1 MLNIHLPTLQG
12 TITDYQLVTTE
23 ERPTV
28 ITPAFNRI
36 AYAAAHVVIDP
47 QHQGAD
53 WLNNPRID
61 WDSTLAYRHHLWR
74 LGFNI
79 AEAMDTAQRGMGVSW
94 EIAKE
99 LIIRS
104 LQEAQ
109 TVPGADLAAG
119 VGTDQL
125 EAAHATTLEQVIAAY
140 EEQMELVEKH
150 NGKIILMASR
160 ALAKVAK
167 TPQDYLAVYN
177 RLLEQSKDK
186 IILHWLGEMFD
197 PALTGYW
204 GSTDFAAAA
213 DTVLEIISNNV
224 DKVEGIKISLLSKE
238 KEVAFR
244 KRLPSQ
250 VKMYTGDDFNYPEL
264 IAGEDGHYSHALLG
278 IFDAIAPVA
287 AAALNELAQGN
298 SGEYYRLMNPTVALS
313 REIFK
318 APTQYYKAGI
328 VFLAWLNGHQ
338 SHFSMAGGMQAAREI
353 SHYAEIFRL
362 ADQAG
367 LLQNPQL
374 ATRRMKNLLTVYGL

>member
-1 MLNIHLPTLQG
+1 MLSIHLPTPQG
-12 TITDYQLVTTE
+12 IMTNYPLVTTE

-61 WDSTLAYRHHLWR
+61 WDATLAYRHHLWR

-140 EEQMELVEKH
+140 EEQMELVEQH

-177 RLLEQSKDK
+177 RLLEQSQDK

-197 PALTGYW
+197 PALAGYW

-213 DTVLEIISNNV
+213 DTVLEIIANNV

-238 KEVAFR
+238 KEVTFR

-287 AAALNELAQGN
+287 AAALNELALGN

-367 LLQNPQL
+367 LLQDPQL
-374 ATRRMKNLLTVYGL
+374 ATRRMKNLLTIYGL

>member
-1 MLNIHLPTLQG
+1 MLSIHLPTPQG
-12 TITDYQLVTTE
+12 IMTNYPLVTTE

-61 WDSTLAYRHHLWR
+61 WDATLAYRHHLWR

-140 EEQMELVEKH
+140 EEQMELVEQH

-177 RLLEQSKDK
+177 RLLEQSQDK

-197 PALTGYW
+197 PALAGYW

-213 DTVLEIISNNV
+213 DTVLEIIANNV

-287 AAALNELAQGN
+287 AAALNELALGN

-367 LLQNPQL
+367 LLQDPQL
-374 ATRRMKNLLTVYGL
+374 ATRRMKNLLTIYGL

>member
-1 MLNIHLPTLQG
+1 MLSIHLPTPQG
-12 TITDYQLVTTE
+12 IMTNYPLVTTE

-61 WDSTLAYRHHLWR
+61 WDATLAYRHHLWR

-177 RLLEQSKDK
+177 RLLEQSQDK

-197 PALTGYW
+197 PALAGYW

-213 DTVLEIISNNV
+213 DTVLEIIANNV

-287 AAALNELAQGN
+287 AAALNELALGN
-298 SGEYYRLMNPTVALS
+298 NGEYYRLMNPTVALS

-367 LLQNPQL
+367 LLQDPQL

>member
-1 MLNIHLPTLQG
+1 MLKIDLPTPQG
-12 TITDYQLVTTE
+12 SIANYRLVTTE
-23 ERPTV
+23 ERSCA

-47 QHQGAD
+47 RHQGAD

-94 EIAKE
+94 HIAQE
-99 LIIRS
+99 LIVRS
-104 LQEAQ
+104 LKEAK

-125 EAAHATTLEQVIAAY
+125 EAADATTLAQVIAAY

-150 NGKIILMASR
+150 DGKIILMASR
-160 ALAKVAK
+160 ALAAVAK
-167 TPQDYLAVYN
+167 SPRDYLAVYN
-177 RLLEQSKDK
+177 RLLEQSKGK

-197 PALTGYW
+197 PALSGYW
-204 GSTDFAAAA
+204 GSADFNAAA
-213 DTVLEIISNNV
+213 DTVLEIIGNNV

-244 KRLPSQ
+244 KRLPPQ

-264 IAGEDGHYSHALLG
+264 IAGEDGYYSHALLG

-287 AAALNELAQGN
+287 AAALNELALGN
-298 SGEYYRLMNPTVALS
+298 SGEYYRLMDPTVALS

-338 SHFSMAGGMQAAREI
+338 HHFAMAGGMQSAREI

-367 LLQNPQL
+367 LLQNPPL
-374 ATRRMKNLLTVYGL
+374 AARRMQNLLTIYGL

>member
-177 RLLEQSKDK
+177 RLLEQSQDK

-197 PALTGYW
+197 PALAGYW
-204 GSTDFAAAA
+204 GSTDYAAAA
-213 DTVLEIISNNV
+213 DTVLEIIANNV

>member
-1 MLNIHLPTLQG
+1 MLKIDLPTPQG
-12 TITDYQLVTTE
+12 SIANYRLVTTE
-23 ERPTV
+23 ERSCA

-47 QHQGAD
+47 RHQGAD

-94 EIAKE
+94 HIAQE
-99 LIIRS
+99 LIVRS
-104 LQEAQ
+104 LKEAK

-125 EAAHATTLEQVIAAY
+125 AAADATTLAQVIAAY

-150 NGKIILMASR
+150 DGKIILMASR
-160 ALAKVAK
+160 ALAAVAK
-167 TPQDYLAVYN
+167 SPRDYLAVYN
-177 RLLEQSKDK
+177 RLLEQSKGK

-197 PALTGYW
+197 PALSGYW
-204 GSTDFAAAA
+204 GSADFNAAA
-213 DTVLEIISNNV
+213 DTVLEIIGNNV

-244 KRLPSQ
+244 KRLPPQ

-264 IAGEDGHYSHALLG
+264 IAGEDGYYSHALLG

-287 AAALNELAQGN
+287 AAALNELALGN
-298 SGEYYRLMNPTVALS
+298 SGEYYRLMDPTVALS

-338 SHFSMAGGMQAAREI
+338 HHFAMAGGMQSAREI

-367 LLQNPQL
+367 LLQNPPL
-374 ATRRMKNLLTVYGL
+374 AARRMQNLLTIYGL

>member
-1 MLNIHLPTLQG
+1 MLSIHLPTPQG
-12 TITDYQLVTTE
+12 IMTNYPLVTTE

-61 WDSTLAYRHHLWR
+61 WDATLAYRHHLWR

-140 EEQMELVEKH
+140 EEQMELVEQH

-177 RLLEQSKDK
+177 RLLEQSQDK

-197 PALTGYW
+197 PALAGYW
-204 GSTDFAAAA
+204 GSTDFTAAA
-213 DTVLEIISNNV
+213 DTVLEIIANNV

-287 AAALNELAQGN
+287 AAALNELALGN

-367 LLQNPQL
+367 LLQDPQL
-374 ATRRMKNLLTVYGL
+374 ATRRMKNLLTIYGL

>member
-1 MLNIHLPTLQG
+1 MLSIHLPTPQG
-12 TITDYQLVTTE
+12 IMTNYPLVTIE

-61 WDSTLAYRHHLWR
+61 WDATLAYRHHLWR

-140 EEQMELVEKH
+140 EEQMELVEQH

-177 RLLEQSKDK
+177 RLLEQSQDK

-197 PALTGYW
+197 PALAGYW

-213 DTVLEIISNNV
+213 DTVLEIIANNV

-287 AAALNELAQGN
+287 AAALNELALGN

-367 LLQNPQL
+367 LLQDPQL

>member
-125 EAAHATTLEQVIAAY
+125 EAAHDTTLEQVIAAY

-177 RLLEQSKDK
+177 RLLEQSQDK

-213 DTVLEIISNNV
+213 DTVLEIIANNV

>member
-1 MLNIHLPTLQG
+1 MLSIHLPTPQG
-12 TITDYQLVTTE
+12 IMTNYPLVTTE

-61 WDSTLAYRHHLWR
+61 WDATLAYRHHLWR

-140 EEQMELVEKH
+140 EEQMELVEQH

-177 RLLEQSKDK
+177 RLLEQSQDK

-197 PALTGYW
+197 PALAGYW

-213 DTVLEIISNNV
+213 DTVLEIIANNA

-287 AAALNELAQGN
+287 AAALNELALGN

-367 LLQNPQL
+367 LLQDPQL

>member
-1 MLNIHLPTLQG
+1 MLSIHLPTPQG
-12 TITDYQLVTTE
+12 IMTNYPLVTTE

-61 WDSTLAYRHHLWR
+61 WDATLAYRHHLWR

-140 EEQMELVEKH
+140 EEQMELVEQH

-177 RLLEQSKDK
+177 RLLEQSQDK

-197 PALTGYW
+197 PALAGYW

-213 DTVLEIISNNV
+213 DTVLEIIANNV

-367 LLQNPQL
+367 LLQDPQL
-374 ATRRMKNLLTVYGL
+374 ATRRMKNLLTIYGL

>member
-1 MLNIHLPTLQG
+1 MLNIYLPTLQG

-213 DTVLEIISNNV
+213 DTVLEIIANNV
-224 DKVEGIKISLLSKE
+224 NKVEGIKISLLSKE

-264 IAGEDGHYSHALLG
+264 IAGEDGYYSHALLG

>member
-1 MLNIHLPTLQG
+1 MLSIHLPTPQG
-12 TITDYQLVTTE
+12 IMTNYPLVTTE

-47 QHQGAD
+47 RHQGAD

-61 WDSTLAYRHHLWR
+61 WDATLAYRHHLWR

-140 EEQMELVEKH
+140 EEQMELVEQH

-177 RLLEQSKDK
+177 RLLEQSQDK

-197 PALTGYW
+197 PALAGYW

-213 DTVLEIISNNV
+213 DTVLEIIANNV

-287 AAALNELAQGN
+287 AAALNELALGN

-367 LLQNPQL
+367 LLQDPQL
-374 ATRRMKNLLTVYGL
+374 ATRRMKSLLTIYGL

>member
-1 MLNIHLPTLQG
+1 MLSIHLPTPQG
-12 TITDYQLVTTE
+12 IMTNYPLVTTE

-61 WDSTLAYRHHLWR
+61 WDATLAYRHHLWR

-177 RLLEQSKDK
+177 RLLEQSQDK

-197 PALTGYW
+197 PALAGYW

-213 DTVLEIISNNV
+213 DTVLEIIANNV

-287 AAALNELAQGN
+287 AAALNELALGN

-367 LLQNPQL
+367 LLQDPQL

>member
-1 MLNIHLPTLQG
+1 MLKIDLPTPQG
-12 TITDYQLVTTE
+12 SIANYRLVTTE
-23 ERPTV
+23 ERSCA

-47 QHQGAD
+47 RHQGAD

-94 EIAKE
+94 HIAQE
-99 LIIRS
+99 LIVRS
-104 LQEAQ
+104 LKEAK

-125 EAAHATTLEQVIAAY
+125 AAADATTLAQVIAAY

-150 NGKIILMASR
+150 DGKIILMASR
-160 ALAKVAK
+160 ALAAVAK
-167 TPQDYLAVYN
+167 SPRDYLAVYN
-177 RLLEQSKDK
+177 RLLEQSKGK

-197 PALTGYW
+197 PALSGYW
-204 GSTDFAAAA
+204 GSADFNAAA
-213 DTVLEIISNNV
+213 DTVFEIIGNNV

-244 KRLPSQ
+244 KRLPPQ

-264 IAGEDGHYSHALLG
+264 IAGEDGYYSHALLG

-287 AAALNELAQGN
+287 AAALNELALGN
-298 SGEYYRLMNPTVALS
+298 SGEYYRLMDPTVALS

-338 SHFSMAGGMQAAREI
+338 HHFAMAGGMQSAREI

-367 LLQNPQL
+367 LLQNPPL
-374 ATRRMKNLLTVYGL
+374 AARRMQNLLTIYGL

>member
-1 MLNIHLPTLQG
+1 MLSIHLPTPQG
-12 TITDYQLVTTE
+12 IMTNYPLVTIE

-47 QHQGAD
+47 RHQGAD

-61 WDSTLAYRHHLWR
+61 WDATLAYRHHLWR

-140 EEQMELVEKH
+140 EEQMELVEQH

-177 RLLEQSKDK
+177 RLLEQSQDK

-197 PALTGYW
+197 PALAGYW
-204 GSTDFAAAA
+204 GSTDYAAAA
-213 DTVLEIISNNV
+213 DTVLEIIANNV

-287 AAALNELAQGN
+287 AAALNELALGN

-367 LLQNPQL
+367 LLQDPQL

>member
-36 AYAAAHVVIDP
+36 AYAAAHMVIDP

-177 RLLEQSKDK
+177 RLLEQSQDK

-213 DTVLEIISNNV
+213 DTVLEIIANNV

>member
-1 MLNIHLPTLQG
+1 MLKIDLPTPQG
-12 TITDYQLVTTE
+12 SIANYRLVTTE
-23 ERPTV
+23 ERSCA

-47 QHQGAD
+47 RHQGAD

-94 EIAKE
+94 HIAQE
-99 LIIRS
+99 LIVRS
-104 LQEAQ
+104 LKEAK

-125 EAAHATTLEQVIAAY
+125 AAADATTLAQVIAAY

-150 NGKIILMASR
+150 DGKIILMASR
-160 ALAKVAK
+160 ALAAVAK
-167 TPQDYLAVYN
+167 SPRDYLAVYN
-177 RLLEQSKDK
+177 RLLEQSKGK

-197 PALTGYW
+197 PALSGYW
-204 GSTDFAAAA
+204 GSADFNAAA
-213 DTVLEIISNNV
+213 DTVLEIIGNNV

-244 KRLPSQ
+244 KHLPPQ

-264 IAGEDGHYSHALLG
+264 IAGEDGYYSHALLG

-287 AAALNELAQGN
+287 AAALNELALGN
-298 SGEYYRLMNPTVALS
+298 SGEYYRLMDPTVALS

-338 SHFSMAGGMQAAREI
+338 HHFAMAGGMQSAREI

-367 LLQNPQL
+367 LLQNPPL
-374 ATRRMKNLLTVYGL
+374 AARRMQNLLTIYGL

>member
-1 MLNIHLPTLQG
+1 MLSIHLPTPQG
-12 TITDYQLVTTE
+12 IMTNYPLVTTE

-61 WDSTLAYRHHLWR
+61 WDATLAYRHHLWR

-140 EEQMELVEKH
+140 EEQMELVEQH

-177 RLLEQSKDK
+177 RLLEQSQDK

-197 PALTGYW
+197 PALAGYW

-213 DTVLEIISNNV
+213 DTVLEIIANNV

-278 IFDAIAPVA
+278 IFDAISPVA
-287 AAALNELAQGN
+287 AAALNELALGN

-367 LLQNPQL
+367 LLQDPQL

>member
-1 MLNIHLPTLQG
+1 MLSIHLPTPQG
-12 TITDYQLVTTE
+12 IMTNYPLVTTE

-61 WDSTLAYRHHLWR
+61 WDATLAYRHHLWR

-140 EEQMELVEKH
+140 EEQMELVEQH

-177 RLLEQSKDK
+177 RLLEQSQDK

-197 PALTGYW
+197 PALAGYW

-213 DTVLEIISNNV
+213 DTVLEIIANNV

-287 AAALNELAQGN
+287 AAALNELALGN

-367 LLQNPQL
+367 LLQDPQL
-374 ATRRMKNLLTVYGL
+374 ATRRIKNLLTVYGL

>member
-1 MLNIHLPTLQG
+1 MLSIHLPTPQG
-12 TITDYQLVTTE
+12 IMTNYPLVTTE

-61 WDSTLAYRHHLWR
+61 WDATLAYRHHLWR

-140 EEQMELVEKH
+140 EEQMELVEQH

-160 ALAKVAK
+160 GLAKVAK

-177 RLLEQSKDK
+177 RLLEQSQDK

-197 PALTGYW
+197 PALAGYW
-204 GSTDFAAAA
+204 GSTDFTAAA
-213 DTVLEIISNNV
+213 DTVLEIIANNV

-287 AAALNELAQGN
+287 AAALNELALGN

-367 LLQNPQL
+367 LLQDPQL
-374 ATRRMKNLLTVYGL
+374 ATRRMKNLLTIYGL

>member
-61 WDSTLAYRHHLWR
+61 WDATLAYRHHLWR

-140 EEQMELVEKH
+140 EEQMELVEQH

-167 TPQDYLAVYN
+167 SPQDYLAVYN
-177 RLLEQSKDK
+177 RLLEQSQDK

-197 PALTGYW
+197 PALAGYW

-213 DTVLEIISNNV
+213 DTVLEIIANNV

-287 AAALNELAQGN
+287 AAALNELALGN

>member
-1 MLNIHLPTLQG
+1 MLKIDLPTPQG
-12 TITDYQLVTTE
+12 SIANYRLVTTE
-23 ERPTV
+23 ERSCA

-47 QHQGAD
+47 RHQGAD

-94 EIAKE
+94 HIAQG
-99 LIIRS
+99 LIVRS
-104 LQEAQ
+104 LKEAK

-125 EAAHATTLEQVIAAY
+125 EAADATTLAQVIAAY

-150 NGKIILMASR
+150 DGKIILMASR
-160 ALAKVAK
+160 ALAAVAK
-167 TPQDYLAVYN
+167 SPRDYLAVYN
-177 RLLEQSKDK
+177 RLLEQSKGK

-197 PALTGYW
+197 PALSGYW
-204 GSTDFAAAA
+204 GSADFNAAA
-213 DTVLEIISNNV
+213 DTVLEVIGNNV

-244 KRLPSQ
+244 KRLPPQ

-264 IAGEDGHYSHALLG
+264 IAGEDGYYSHALLG

-287 AAALNELAQGN
+287 AAALNELALGN
-298 SGEYYRLMNPTVALS
+298 SGEYYRLMDPTVALS

-338 SHFSMAGGMQAAREI
+338 HHFAMAGGMQSAREI

-367 LLQNPQL
+367 LLQNPPL
-374 ATRRMKNLLTVYGL
+374 AARRMQNLLTIYGL

>member
-1 MLNIHLPTLQG
+1 MLSIHLPTPQG
-12 TITDYQLVTTE
+12 IMTNYPLVTTE

-61 WDSTLAYRHHLWR
+61 WDATLAYRHHLWR

-140 EEQMELVEKH
+140 EEQMELVEQH

-177 RLLEQSKDK
+177 RLLEQSQDK

-197 PALTGYW
+197 PALAGYW
-204 GSTDFAAAA
+204 GSTDYATAA
-213 DTVLEIISNNV
+213 DTVLEIIANNV

-287 AAALNELAQGN
+287 AAALNELALGN

-367 LLQNPQL
+367 LLQDPQL

>member
-61 WDSTLAYRHHLWR
+61 WDATLAYRHHLWR

-177 RLLEQSKDK
+177 RLLEQSQDK

-213 DTVLEIISNNV
+213 DTVLEIIANNV

-287 AAALNELAQGN
+287 AAALNELALGN

>member
-1 MLNIHLPTLQG
+1 MLSIHLPTPQG
-12 TITDYQLVTTE
+12 IMTNYPLVTTE

-61 WDSTLAYRHHLWR
+61 WDATLAYRHHLWR

-109 TVPGADLAAG
+109 TVPGSDLAAG

-140 EEQMELVEKH
+140 EEQMELVEQH

-177 RLLEQSKDK
+177 RLLEQSQDK

-197 PALTGYW
+197 PALAGYW

-213 DTVLEIISNNV
+213 DTVLEIIANNV
-224 DKVEGIKISLLSKE
+224 DKVE
-238 KEVAFR
+238 
-244 KRLPSQ
+244 P
-250 VKMYTGDDFNYPEL
+250 
-264 IAGEDGHYSHALLG
+264 H
-278 IFDAIAPVA
+278 
-287 AAALNELAQGN
+287 
-298 SGEYYRLMNPTVALS
+298 
-313 REIFK
+313 
-318 APTQYYKAGI
+318 
-328 VFLAWLNGHQ
+328 
-338 SHFSMAGGMQAAREI
+338 
-353 SHYAEIFRL
+353 
-362 ADQAG
+362 
-367 LLQNPQL
+367 
-374 ATRRMKNLLTVYGL
+374 

>member
-1 MLNIHLPTLQG
+1 MLSIHLPTPQG
-12 TITDYQLVTTE
+12 IMTNYPLVTTE

-28 ITPAFNRI
+28 IIPAFNRI

-61 WDSTLAYRHHLWR
+61 WDATLAYRHHLWR

-140 EEQMELVEKH
+140 EEQMELVEQH

-177 RLLEQSKDK
+177 RLLEQSQDK

-197 PALTGYW
+197 PALAGYW
-204 GSTDFAAAA
+204 GSTDYAAAA
-213 DTVLEIISNNV
+213 DTVLEIIANNV

-287 AAALNELAQGN
+287 AAALNELALGN

-367 LLQNPQL
+367 LLQDPQL

>member
-1 MLNIHLPTLQG
+1 MLSIHLPTPQG
-12 TITDYQLVTTE
+12 IMTNYPLVTTE

-61 WDSTLAYRHHLWR
+61 WDATLAYRHHLWR

-125 EAAHATTLEQVIAAY
+125 KAAHATTLEQVIAAY
-140 EEQMELVEKH
+140 EEQMELVEQH

-177 RLLEQSKDK
+177 RLLEQSQDK

-197 PALTGYW
+197 PALAGYW

-213 DTVLEIISNNV
+213 DTVLEIIANNV

-287 AAALNELAQGN
+287 AAALNELALGN

-367 LLQNPQL
+367 LLQDPQL

>member
-1 MLNIHLPTLQG
+1 MLSIHLPTPQG
-12 TITDYQLVTTE
+12 IMTNYPLVTTE

-47 QHQGAD
+47 RHQGAD

-61 WDSTLAYRHHLWR
+61 WDATLAYRHHLWR

-125 EAAHATTLEQVIAAY
+125 EAAHATTLEQVIVAY
-140 EEQMELVEKH
+140 EEQMELVEQH

-177 RLLEQSKDK
+177 RLLEQSQDK

-197 PALTGYW
+197 PALAGYW

-213 DTVLEIISNNV
+213 DTVLEIIANNV

-287 AAALNELAQGN
+287 AAALNELALGN

-367 LLQNPQL
+367 LLQDPQL

>member
-1 MLNIHLPTLQG
+1 MLSIHLPTPQG
-12 TITDYQLVTTE
+12 IMTNYPLVTIE

-47 QHQGAD
+47 RHQGAD

-61 WDSTLAYRHHLWR
+61 WDATLAYRHHLWR

-140 EEQMELVEKH
+140 EEQMELVEQH

-177 RLLEQSKDK
+177 RLLEQSQDK

-197 PALTGYW
+197 PALAGYW
-204 GSTDFAAAA
+204 GSTDYAAAA
-213 DTVLEIISNNV
+213 DTVLEIIANNV

-287 AAALNELAQGN
+287 AAALNELALGN
-298 SGEYYRLMNPTVALS
+298 NGEYYRLMNPTVALS

-367 LLQNPQL
+367 LLQDPQL

>member
-1 MLNIHLPTLQG
+1 MLSIHLPTPQG
-12 TITDYQLVTTE
+12 IMTNYPLVTTE

-61 WDSTLAYRHHLWR
+61 WDATLAYRHHLWR

-140 EEQMELVEKH
+140 EEQMELVEQH

-177 RLLEQSKDK
+177 RLLEQSQDK

-197 PALTGYW
+197 PALAGYW

-213 DTVLEIISNNV
+213 DTVLEIIANNV

-287 AAALNELAQGN
+287 AAALNELALGN
-298 SGEYYRLMNPTVALS
+298 SEAYYRLMNPTVALS

-367 LLQNPQL
+367 LLQDPQL

>member
-1 MLNIHLPTLQG
+1 MLKIDLPTPQG
-12 TITDYQLVTTE
+12 SITNYHLVTTE
-23 ERPTV
+23 ERSCA

-47 QHQGAD
+47 RHQGAD

-94 EIAKE
+94 HIAQE
-99 LIIRS
+99 LIVRS
-104 LQEAQ
+104 LKEAK

-125 EAAHATTLEQVIAAY
+125 AAADATTLAQVIAAY

-150 NGKIILMASR
+150 DGKIILMASR
-160 ALAKVAK
+160 ALAAVAK
-167 TPQDYLAVYN
+167 SPRDYLAVYN
-177 RLLEQSKDK
+177 RLLEQSKGK

-197 PALTGYW
+197 PALSGYW
-204 GSTDFAAAA
+204 GSADFNAAA
-213 DTVLEIISNNV
+213 DTVLEIIGNNV

-244 KRLPSQ
+244 KRLPPQ

-264 IAGEDGHYSHALLG
+264 IAGEDGYYSHALLG

-287 AAALNELAQGN
+287 AAALNELALGN
-298 SGEYYRLMNPTVALS
+298 SGEYYRLMDPTVALS

-338 SHFSMAGGMQAAREI
+338 HHFAMAGGMQSAREI

-367 LLQNPQL
+367 LLQNPPL
-374 ATRRMKNLLTVYGL
+374 AARRMQNLLTIYGL

>member
-1 MLNIHLPTLQG
+1 MLSIHLPTPQG
-12 TITDYQLVTTE
+12 IMTNYPLVTTE

-47 QHQGAD
+47 RHQGAD

-61 WDSTLAYRHHLWR
+61 WDATLAYRHHLWQ

-140 EEQMELVEKH
+140 EEQMELVEQH

-177 RLLEQSKDK
+177 RLLEQSQDK

-197 PALTGYW
+197 PALAGYW

-213 DTVLEIISNNV
+213 DTVLEIIANNV

-287 AAALNELAQGN
+287 AAALNELTLGN

-367 LLQNPQL
+367 LLQDPQL
-374 ATRRMKNLLTVYGL
+374 ATRRMKNLLTIYGL

>member
-1 MLNIHLPTLQG
+1 MLSIHLPTPQG
-12 TITDYQLVTTE
+12 IMTNYPLVTTE

-140 EEQMELVEKH
+140 EEQMELVEQH

-177 RLLEQSKDK
+177 RLLEQSQDK

-197 PALTGYW
+197 PALAGYW

-213 DTVLEIISNNV
+213 DTVLEIIANNV

-287 AAALNELAQGN
+287 AAALNELALGN

-367 LLQNPQL
+367 LLQDPQL
-374 ATRRMKNLLTVYGL
+374 ATRRMKNLLTIYGL

>member
-1 MLNIHLPTLQG
+1 MLKIDLPTPQG
-12 TITDYQLVTTE
+12 SIANYRLVTTE
-23 ERPTV
+23 ERSCA

-47 QHQGAD
+47 HHQGAD

-94 EIAKE
+94 HIAQE
-99 LIIRS
+99 LIVRS
-104 LQEAQ
+104 LKEAK

-125 EAAHATTLEQVIAAY
+125 AAADATTLAQVIAAY

-150 NGKIILMASR
+150 DGKIILMASR
-160 ALAKVAK
+160 ALAAVAK
-167 TPQDYLAVYN
+167 SPRDYLAVYN
-177 RLLEQSKDK
+177 RLLEQSKGK

-197 PALTGYW
+197 PALSGYW
-204 GSTDFAAAA
+204 GSADFNAAA
-213 DTVLEIISNNV
+213 DTVLEIIGNNV

-244 KRLPSQ
+244 KRLPPQ

-264 IAGEDGHYSHALLG
+264 IAGEDGYYSHALLG

-287 AAALNELAQGN
+287 AAALNELALGN
-298 SGEYYRLMNPTVALS
+298 SGEYYRLMDPTVALS

-338 SHFSMAGGMQAAREI
+338 HHFAMAGGMQSAREI

-367 LLQNPQL
+367 LLQNPPL
-374 ATRRMKNLLTVYGL
+374 AARRMQNLLTIYGL

>member
-1 MLNIHLPTLQG
+1 MLSIHLPTPQG
-12 TITDYQLVTTE
+12 IMTNYPLVTTE

-61 WDSTLAYRHHLWR
+61 WDATLAYRHHLWR

-140 EEQMELVEKH
+140 EEQMELVEQH

-177 RLLEQSKDK
+177 RLLEQSQDK

-197 PALTGYW
+197 PALAGYW

-213 DTVLEIISNNV
+213 DTVLEIIANNV

-244 KRLPSQ
+244 KRLSSQ

-287 AAALNELAQGN
+287 AAALNELALGN

-367 LLQNPQL
+367 LLQDPQL